1 MKFTMFAL
9 VGAGSFPMIRG
20 NVKLPGV
27 PESETLYQSAGA
39 RTENMNHGSPTMFP
53 KSRSISA

>member
-39 RTENMNHGSPTMFP
+39 RTENMNHGSPTMSP
-53 KSRSISA
+53 AISK

>member
-39 RTENMNHGSPTMFP
+39 RTENMNLGSPIMSP
-53 KSRSISA
+53 VVSE